1 MRYWDSSALVTLIVL
16 EAATHAVESVLAAD
30 PVIITWWGSRVECA
44 SALARLERDGQLGA
58 SEAVAAAKVLA
69 EFREGWRDVLPSD
82 LVRESAERMVRT
94 HPLRAADAFQL
105 AAALVASDFRPATLT
120 FVSRDERLLA
130 AARREGFAGAA

>member
-1 MRYWDSSALVTLIVL
+1 MRYWDSSALVTLVVR
-16 EAATHAVESVLAAD
+16 EAATAEMESVLATD

-58 SEAVAAAKVLA
+58 SEAIAAAKVLA

-82 LVRESAERMVRT
+82 VVRESAERMVRT

-105 AAALVASDFRPATLT
+105 AAALVASDFRPGTLA
-120 FVSRDERLLA
+120 FVSRDERLLT
-130 AARREGFAGAA
+130 AARREGFA